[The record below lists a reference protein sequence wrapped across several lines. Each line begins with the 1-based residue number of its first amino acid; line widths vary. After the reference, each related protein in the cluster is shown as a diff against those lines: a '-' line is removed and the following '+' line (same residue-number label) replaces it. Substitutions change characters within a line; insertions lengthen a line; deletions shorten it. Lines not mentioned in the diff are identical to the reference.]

1 MKKIYNLEQ
10 EIKKIIEKNITIE
23 TNTTEGSPKT
33 PEVFIGPIPT
43 ERIEEIVPAIGIVA
57 SSGANTLESK
67 EIDIKV
73 SILLYIDNTEEIYQK
88 LYQMI
93 DIVIEKILNPGVYLD
108 EFEACTNTKW
118 EIDSN
123 SLYMAGEIS
132 FKFIRTKTYRTDVDA
147 WIKGE
152 WE

>member
-1 MKKIYNLEQ
+1 MKKIYDLEC
-10 EIKKIIEKNITIE
+10 ELKKLIEKNITIE

-33 PEVFIGPIPT
+33 PEILIGPVPT
-43 ERIEEIVPAIGIVA
+43 ERIEELVPAIGIVA
-57 SSGANTLESK
+57 SSGVNTLESK

-93 DIVIEKILNPGVYLD
+93 DLVIEKVLEPGIYLD

-123 SLYMAGEIS
+123 ALYMVGEIS
-132 FKFIRTKTYRTDVDA
+132 FKFIRVKTYRTDVDA
-147 WIKGE
+147 WIQGE
-152 WE
+152 

>member
-1 MKKIYNLEQ
+1 MKRIYDLEC
-10 EIKKIIEKNITIE
+10 ELKKLIEKSITIE
-23 TNTTEGSPKT
+23 TNTTKGSPKT

-73 SILLYIDNTEEIYQK
+73 SILLYIDNTKEIYQK

-93 DIVIEKILNPGVYLD
+93 DIVIKKVLEPGIYLD
-108 EFEACTNTKW
+108 EFEACTNAKW

-123 SLYMAGEIS
+123 SLYMAGEVT
-132 FKFIRTKTYRTDVDA
+132 FKFIRTKAYRTDVDK
-147 WIKGE
+147 WIQGE

>member
-1 MKKIYNLEQ
+1 MKKIYDLEK
-10 EIKKIIEKNITIE
+10 ELKRLIEKWITIE
-23 TNTTEGSPKT
+23 TTTTKGSLKT
-33 PEVFIGPIPT
+33 PEVFIGPVPT
-43 ERIEEIVPAIGIVA
+43 ERIEEIVPAIGIIA
-57 SSGANTLESK
+57 SSGTNTLESK

-73 SILLYIDNTEEIYQK
+73 SILLYIDNTEEIYRK

-93 DIVIEKILNPGVYLD
+93 DLVIEKVLNPGVYLD

-132 FKFIRTKTYRTDVDA
+132 FKFIRTKTYRTDVDK
-147 WIKGE
+147 WIQGE

>member
-1 MKKIYNLEQ
+1 MKKIYDLEQ
-10 EIKKIIEKNITIE
+10 EIKKIIEKNVKIE

-33 PEVFIGPIPT
+33 PEIFIGPVPT
-43 ERIEEIVPAIGIVA
+43 ERIDEIVPAIGIVA

-67 EIDIKV
+67 EINIKV
-73 SILLYIDNTEEIYQK
+73 SILLYIDNTEETYRK

-93 DIVIEKILNPGVYLD
+93 DLIIEKVLDKGIYLE
-108 EFEACTNTKW
+108 EFEACTETSW
-118 EIDSN
+118 ELDSN
-123 SLYMAGEIS
+123 GMYMAGEVT

-152 WE
+152 

>member
-93 DIVIEKILNPGVYLD
+93 DIVIEKILESGIYLD